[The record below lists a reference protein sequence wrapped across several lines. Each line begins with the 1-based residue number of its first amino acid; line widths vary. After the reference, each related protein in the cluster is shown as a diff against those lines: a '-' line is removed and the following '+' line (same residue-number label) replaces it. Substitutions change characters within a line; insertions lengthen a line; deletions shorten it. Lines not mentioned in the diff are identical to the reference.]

1 MAPTPVLFP
10 AVKAVLDKIIADW
23 TAGNGAPPDLIG
35 VHGSSFSWS
44 TSAALQT
51 ASAKGQRLIQPDII
65 GRPGL
70 GNTANLVV
78 DLTTG
83 LGQFPKMPL
92 GGLDSNSNKFL
103 DPNGPEIKTI
113 VNWIEGGCKG

>member
-10 AVKAVLDKIIADW
+10 AVKAVLDKFIADW
-23 TAGNGAPPDLIG
+23 SA
-35 VHGSSFSWS
+35 
-44 TSAALQT
+44 SAALQT